1 MEPKRELT
9 SVGILFSINRGRKA
23 DNHRIEFDASIVSER
38 ITQEGETTN
47 PRFR

>member
-1 MEPKRELT
+1 MELKRELT

-23 DNHRIEFDASIVSER
+23 DNHKIEFDASISV
-38 ITQEGETTN
+38 TQGGETTN